1 MYNLVHSKQGWSAL
15 TSSRL
20 SCYLATVPSSALLVR
35 LREGDPEAF
44 RTLFDSHLDRVMR
57 FMRRH
62 SRSHAE
68 AEDLTQSLFMRIWE
82 KRAQIDPDRPIDA
95 YLFTIAHHLV
105 VDHLRKLARSL
116 VTTTLPTEAMLP
128 SAEPGPEDISFH
140 RQLEDL
146 YHCAIAAL
154 PPRRRDVFTLSRQEG
169 LTHQQIAHRLGI
181 SVRTVENHM
190 AAALQSMREFFT
202 RQDMGTASSLLIF
215 FLCD

>member
-1 MYNLVHSKQGWSAL
+1 MPL
-15 TSSRL
+15 
-20 SCYLATVPSSALLVR
+20 SALLVR

-44 RTLFDSHLDRVMR
+44 RTLFESHFDRVMR

-68 AEDLTQSLFMRIWE
+68 AEDLTQALFLRIWE
-82 KRAQIDPDRPIDA
+82 KRQLIDPERPIDA
-95 YLFTIAHHLV
+95 FLFTVAHHLV
-105 VDHLRKLARSL
+105 VDHLRKMARSM
-116 VTTTLPTEAMLP
+116 TTMPLLPGELLP
-128 SAEPGPEDISFH
+128 APEPDPGDRLFH

-146 YHCAIAAL
+146 YHRAIAAL

-190 AAALQSMREFFT
+190 AAALQSMREFFA
-202 RQDMGTASSLLIF
+202 RQDMGTASGLLIF
-215 FLCD
+215 FLID